1 MACFSTFMSI
11 FCLLGIPTVTLT
23 NYSAGLLCSC
33 EVIIF
38 VGLYVFFVSKCGE
51 IYTGF
56 SACIFSTAHSAYT
69 FDELANAIRQAYVG
83 ISEVFVLPKF
93 PNWTASIDPYLNDSS
108 TEGKWPVTTLV
119 WIKVCGLF
127 SLHTVFWNACAQDLR
142 ISVIFG
148 AFTSVKEQ
156 LQ

>member
-1 MACFSTFMSI
+1 MFSLFQ
-11 FCLLGIPTVTLT
+11 
-23 NYSAGLLCSC
+23 N
-33 EVIIF
+33 
-38 VGLYVFFVSKCGE
+38 VGKFTQVFLPAF
-51 IYTGF
+51 F
-56 SACIFSTAHSAYT
+56 LTAHSAYT

-108 TEGKWPVTTLV
+108 TEGKRPVTTLV

-127 SLHTVFWNACAQDLR
+127 SLYTVFWNACAQDLR